1 MGCSGETAWLSSYLP
16 LAWAGHVCLGLAMGI
31 LGPTQPFLATQV
43 GVPNKQI
50 NFIWTGRALGTC
62 IAAVVTSFVFRLYFK
77 KTWQKLTF
85 LALGLIGIGFFILLI
100 PWISSFA
107 LLLSSL
113 FFVGLSLGCFD
124 SADNSLF
131 VYMLGPERSRPFIQ
145 SLHAAVALGFTLGS
159 LLVHPFLPPATASNT
174 VCQDLGLLPHNPL
187 LNITIPYNPPLNV
200 TINFS
205 SSTPPMTTLE
215 EEHVIT
221 VISEDMSP
229 SHSWLN
235 KIPDLAWPFIIIAFG
250 NLITATAFLVLA
262 LLGLPMPQFYD
273 MVSTAEDP
281 SHSRQKTSA
290 IRHPKLILGLSF
302 FYFAF
307 SCGLEA
313 FFQSQSFTFALCGPH
328 LFPPSEAATLTTV
341 YFSR

>member
-1 MGCSGETAWLSSYLP
+1 MCSDP
-16 LAWAGHVCLGLAMGI
+16 K
-31 LGPTQPFLATQV
+31 V

-85 LALGLIGIGFFILLI
+85 LALGLIGIGFFILLV

-145 SLHAAVALGFTLGS
+145 SLHAAVALGFTLGMFEILNTLSRCFLQVHVIIVVCYRDDILEMFPPGS

-174 VCQDLGLLPHNPL
+174 VCQDLGLLPHNPP
-187 LNITIPYNPPLNV
+187 LNITIPHNPPLNQ

-205 SSTPPMTTLE
+205 SSTTPMATLE

-221 VISEDMSP
+221 VISQDMSP

-250 NLITATAFLVLA
+250 NLITATAFLVL
-262 LLGLPMPQFYD
+262 G
-273 MVSTAEDP
+273 
-281 SHSRQKTSA
+281 
-290 IRHPKLILGLSF
+290 KL
-302 FYFAF
+302 
-307 SCGLEA
+307 
-313 FFQSQSFTFALCGPH
+313 
-328 LFPPSEAATLTTV
+328 
-341 YFSR
+341 